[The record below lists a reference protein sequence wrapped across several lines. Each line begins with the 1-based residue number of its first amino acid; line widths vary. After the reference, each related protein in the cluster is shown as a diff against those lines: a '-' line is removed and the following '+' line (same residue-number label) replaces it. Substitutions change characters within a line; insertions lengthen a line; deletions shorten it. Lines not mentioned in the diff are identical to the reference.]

1 MAQVLIRGLEQSV
14 VQRLKQRAA
23 AKGRSLEAE
32 LRAVIE
38 QAASF
43 DAKFAETRELAAR
56 LRRRLAG
63 RTFSDSA
70 ELIADDRRR

>member
-1 MAQVLIRGLEQSV
+1 MAQVLIRGLDETV
-14 VQRLKQRAA
+14 VERLKARAA
-23 AKGRSLEAE
+23 ASGRSLEAE

-43 DAKFAETRELAAR
+43 DAKLAETRELAAR

-63 RTFSDSA
+63 RQFSDSA
-70 ELIADDRRR
+70 QLIAEDRRR